1 MFGRISCLLCYGLH
15 VSYREGCIPLQLSG
29 MLRDRRSELSL
40 HKQEGRCRSDNP
52 ALIAGSDC
60 RRLRFQRRCSQLIYN
75 SFTFTVNPLGTAKCA
90 GHYGIAA
97 LIVLSFISLR
107 YPSVQKLHLLFG
119 MEPVLAVGHDGQLRP
134 KAFRERG
141 YGLLGGQIVPL
152 AV

>member
-1 MFGRISCLLCYGLH
+1 MLSSTSFFRRGYPRRSGIVIISH
-15 VSYREGCIPLQLSG
+15 VSANIKPAP
-29 MLRDRRSELSL
+29 SL
-40 HKQEGRCRSDNP
+40 TC
-52 ALIAGSDC
+52 
-60 RRLRFQRRCSQLIYN
+60 N